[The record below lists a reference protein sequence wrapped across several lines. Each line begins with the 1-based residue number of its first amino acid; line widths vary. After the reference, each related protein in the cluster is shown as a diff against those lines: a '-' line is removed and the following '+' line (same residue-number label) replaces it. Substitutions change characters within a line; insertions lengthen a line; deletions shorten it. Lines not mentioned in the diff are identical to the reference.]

1 MPGKATG
8 RVASMPRL
16 TALTRQPWTPCLGKL
31 GSCHLMPVPKET
43 EAKLMRQNRF
53 VASKQPLF

>member
-16 TALTRQPWTPCLGKL
+16 RASLDSTALDPVLG
-31 GSCHLMPVPKET
+31 
-43 EAKLMRQNRF
+43 EAW
-53 VASKQPLF
+53 